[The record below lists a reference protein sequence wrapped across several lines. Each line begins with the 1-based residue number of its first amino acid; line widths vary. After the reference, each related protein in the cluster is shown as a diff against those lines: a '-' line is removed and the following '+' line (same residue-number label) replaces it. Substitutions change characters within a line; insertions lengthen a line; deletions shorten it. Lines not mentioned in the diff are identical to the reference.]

1 MLERWL
7 ITSNWTQEQ
16 WLIFSIIAFVVVA
29 RDEAGAALAATK
41 GPRTA
46 GSAPEGLEMD
56 FGDKGNPARP

>member
-1 MLERWL
+1 MK
-7 ITSNWTQEQ
+7 SNGTRATEWPDAEHH
-16 WLIFSIIAFVVVA
+16 A
-29 RDEAGAALAATK
+29 RKAREAALGGKSALAATK